1 MQPVWIIVQYPENL
15 VLKSQILGYVS
26 MYGPARHKEVGLTL
40 TKMNHF
46 WEMSISWHFLGQIWQ
61 QNLITPYTES

>member
-1 MQPVWIIVQYPENL
+1 MVFYSFLCNSNFCKALQSYNMQPVWIIVQYPENL

-46 WEMSISWHFLGQIWQ
+46 
-61 QNLITPYTES
+61 

>member
-1 MQPVWIIVQYPENL
+1 MVFYSFLCSSNFCKALQSYNVQPVWIIVHYPENL

-46 WEMSISWHFLGQIWQ
+46 
-61 QNLITPYTES
+61 

>member
-15 VLKSQILGYVS
+15 VLKSQILGYVF

-46 WEMSISWHFLGQIWQ
+46 WEMSIS
-61 QNLITPYTES
+61 